1 MSDHTNPL
9 DAPWETVDLVLIYQD
24 GRQTKQRDVRL
35 VRAEVEATERETA
48 EVNARERYSD
58 DREALDEALEHIEQ
72 WQLTPD
78 EFQNRVMSNV
88 ENMVVAP
95 LRVRSEA
102 VNSFRILPPWAVQEV
117 RIVVNAQQESP
128 LFLPAN

>member
-1 MSDHTNPL
+1 MTGPTNPL

-24 GRQTKQRDVRL
+24 GRQTKQRDVHL
-35 VRAEVEATERETA
+35 VRAEVEAVERETA

-58 DREALDEALEHIEQ
+58 DREALDEALEQIEQ
-72 WQLTPD
+72 WQLTPG
-78 EFQNRVMSNV
+78 EFQDRVMSNV

-95 LRVRSEA
+95 LRVRSEVA
-102 VNSFRILPPWAVQEV
+102 NSFRILPPWAVQEV

-128 LFLPAN
+128 LILPAN